1 MYSSRLRSQALR
13 IPSAAISL
21 PFLLLLLSLLAY
33 RAAKKLTFYAAG
45 QSETHGF
52 ALVVFCCVAALPFVG
67 IRYADVPRMLRAILR
82 GIGVVVLVQVL
93 FDAFGPVPPAPN
105 VIFGAANEH
114 TLFFRWGALI
124 AVIAGFAS
132 LWRPIFLM
140 PLFIYYV
147 AFRLLIGPA
156 AGIWVTDTDYLSM
169 LDAGVFA
176 VFGGV
181 IAVVAT
187 SDWTLKRL
195 PALRALMSDMPADV
209 LRLKAANLVWA
220 VIVGAHLGNYFCSG
234 VAKLMAGGP
243 APWTWL
249 LQNPTQTAIVIGT
262 ERGDNPLATFPS
274 LLQFSWD
281 TISTFG
287 LAFNFFVLF
296 AQLLAPLAILRVR
309 WLLFF
314 TLLFDIFHIG
324 VYMTLGALF
333 HFWIAV
339 NLIIY
344 TSAWRLKE
352 NEITSMMKLVCVL
365 TVLFGHTIF
374 YTNWLGWLD
383 GAKLASPQFY
393 AVTKDGREV
402 WMPQVYY
409 GIYSYTIAQAATYV
423 PEGHFNFRIGGNNLN
438 LNDWHDATS
447 CGPRVAET
455 QTTGATLKDME
466 NLVRDTHSFMVRHP
480 YIKNDNL
487 YYLYPH
493 HMQPN
498 PWVFREFNR
507 LNIEDIVGY
516 KYVVESVC
524 LTLRDGQLVR
534 DVRKRDEYRF
544 DVR

>member
-13 IPSAAISL
+13 VPSAAIAL
-21 PFLLLLLSLLAY
+21 PFLLLLFSLLAF

-52 ALVVFCCVAALPFVG
+52 ALVVFCCVAALPFIA
-67 IRYADVPRMLRAILR
+67 IRYTDVPRMLRAILR

-105 VIFGAANEH
+105 IIFGAANEH

-140 PLFIYYV
+140 PLFVYYI

-156 AGIWVTDTDYLSM
+156 AEIWVTDTDYLSM

-181 IAVVAT
+181 IAVVVT

-195 PALRALMSDMPADV
+195 PSLQALMADMPADV
-209 LRLKAANLVWA
+209 LRLKATNLVWA

-243 APWTWL
+243 SPWTWL

-262 ERGDNPLATFPS
+262 ERGDNPLAMFPS

-365 TVLFGHTIF
+365 TVLFGHTVF

-393 AVTKDGREV
+393 AMTKDGREV
-402 WMPQVYY
+402 WVPQVYY

-498 PWVFREFNR
+498 PWMFREFNR

-516 KYVVESVC
+516 KYVVELVC